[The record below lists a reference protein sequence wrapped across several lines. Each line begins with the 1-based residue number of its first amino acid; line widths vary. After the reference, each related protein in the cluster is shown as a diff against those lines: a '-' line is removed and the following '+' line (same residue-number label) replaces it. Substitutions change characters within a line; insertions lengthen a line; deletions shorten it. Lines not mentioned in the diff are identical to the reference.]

1 MGRLSV
7 AAVVLLLVAAIG
19 LGGCVTVLA
28 GSGDSGGTALTGG
41 GAGAAAAGGGGPAVP
56 AGWEALDQGAA
67 ATCSGLPWGVLAAIG
82 RVESDS
88 GRSTLPGVHE
98 DANPAGAEGPM
109 QFEPATFAAYAT
121 VGPNGADPA
130 SPYDDVDAVYTAA
143 TMLCANGGGTP
154 ARLATAVWDYDHAA
168 IYVETVLVLAHALEV
183 DPTLPSVP
191 AVALAFSA
199 RQLGV
204 PYRWGGTG
212 DGGFDC
218 SGLVQAAYRAAG
230 VSLPRVAQTQFD
242 AGPPVVGAVIPGDL
256 VFFGGSAADVSH
268 VGIAI
273 GGGEMIDAPYTGT
286 VVRIDQLPA
295 TPGAPFGSETY
306 VGATRPWA

>member
-7 AAVVLLLVAAIG
+7 VVVVGLLVAAVG

-28 GSGDSGGTALTGG
+28 GSGESGGTAAAGG
-41 GAGAAAAGGGGPAVP
+41 GAGATAAGGGGPAVP
-56 AGWEALDQGAA
+56 ADWEALDQAAA

-82 RVESDS
+82 RLESDS

-98 DANPAGAEGPM
+98 GANPAGAEGPM

-121 VGPNGADPA
+121 VGPGGVDPA
-130 SPYDDVDAVYTAA
+130 SPYDPVDAVYTAA
-143 TMLCANGGGTP
+143 KMLCTDGGGT
-154 ARLATAVWDYDHAA
+154 ATQLATSVWDYDHATT
-168 IYVETVLVLAHALEV
+168 YVETVLVLAHALEV

-191 AVALAFSA
+191 AVALTFTA

-204 PYRWGGTG
+204 PYLWGGTG

-218 SGLVQAAYRAAG
+218 SGLVQVAYRSAG
-230 VSLPRVAQTQFD
+230 VTLARVAQTQFD
-242 AGPPVVGAVIPGDL
+242 EGPPVVGPVIPGDL
-256 VFFGGSAADVSH
+256 VFFGGSAVDVSH

-273 GGGEMIDAPYTGT
+273 GDGEMIDAPYTGT
-286 VVRIDQLPA
+286 VVRIDQVPV
-295 TPGAPFGSETY
+295 TPGAPFGTETY
-306 VGATRPWA
+306 VGATRPWM